1 MKGLEYLAGVGIAAV
16 ILFAVI
22 FITGLILLIVSVVK
36 TVKGKQKIG
45 GIIAGSIMTVLG
57 FILMFYFGMLLI
69 FGGFAYGIAS
79 NATATGFE
87 KEFGSVLEDED
98 SNKLFKLFA
107 KEGYSGDALT
117 QEDADEICELIDNT
131 KFRSV
136 TPTGTSWHNDVKAI
150 NYKCVFADKKTNKTI
165 TLNASYIVQASNGDY
180 IGIQYIQVSKDS
192 VKEEFGTKPKLN

>member
-22 FITGLILLIVSVVK
+22 FITGLILLILSVVK

-79 NATATGFE
+79 NAASTGFE
-87 KEFGSVLEDED
+87 KEIGSVLEDED
-98 SNKLFKLFA
+98 SNELYKLFA
-107 KEGYSGDALT
+107 KESYSGNALT
-117 QEDADEICELIDNT
+117 KEDADEICGLIDNT

-136 TPTGTSWHNDVKAI
+136 TPTGTSWHNDVKAV
-150 NYKCVFADKKTNKTI
+150 NSRCVLEDKKTNKTF
-165 TLNASYIVQASNGDY
+165 TLSVSIIVQASNGDY
-180 IGIQYIQVSKDS
+180 TGIQYIQVSKDS